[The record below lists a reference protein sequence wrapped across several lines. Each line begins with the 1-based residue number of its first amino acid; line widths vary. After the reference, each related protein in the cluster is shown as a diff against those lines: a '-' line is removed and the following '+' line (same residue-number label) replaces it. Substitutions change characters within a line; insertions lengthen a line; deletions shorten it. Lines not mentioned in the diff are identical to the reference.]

1 MAFVVAVPLI
11 LALWAVS
18 LLVILKYGKNQVNR
32 LTLRPLWW
40 TLFISVVQITIGLF
54 TIFATPDLIWFEI
67 CSDKQDTN
75 FMNTSAM
82 KISTISSYWVSF
94 CFIGFYAAIL
104 NENYNYFVFIMFQ
117 KSMPLQ
123 FLDPARGRYQQL
135 ER

>member
-54 TIFATPDLIWFEI
+54 QIFATPDLIWFEI

-82 KISTISSYWVSF
+82 KISTIS
-94 CFIGFYAAIL
+94 
-104 NENYNYFVFIMFQ
+104 
-117 KSMPLQ
+117 
-123 FLDPARGRYQQL
+123 
-135 ER
+135 